1 MHVYPLHNAAA
12 PLGSVVK
19 VVGVADCC
27 VAGPGPGSV
36 ELWSCGAV
44 ELWSCGAVL
53 FYIGG
58 GMPAPAWPRI
68 VPATPPPAT
77 TPFRLD
83 SLSRSLLNHFPNT
96 TSEQPAA

>member
-1 MHVYPLHNAAA
+1 MFTLYIIQPP

-36 ELWSCGAV
+36 ELWSCGA
-44 ELWSCGAVL
+44 GL